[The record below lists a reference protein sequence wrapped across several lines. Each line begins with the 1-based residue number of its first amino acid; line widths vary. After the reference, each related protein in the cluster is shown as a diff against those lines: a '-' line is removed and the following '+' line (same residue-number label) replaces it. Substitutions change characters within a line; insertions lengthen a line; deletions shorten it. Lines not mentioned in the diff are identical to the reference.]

1 MRFEFRKPPG
11 GEVRGDAPSRS
22 PRIQEKAAELSAR
35 LKHCTKRELEMLIRY
50 YVNGQDEQTV
60 LSHMGATREEF
71 ACLRGKLRK
80 SVMPER
86 PVTPPKARSAMA

>member
-1 MRFEFRKPPG
+1 MRLEFRRSPR
-11 GEVRGDAPSRS
+11 GEVRGDAPNRS

-35 LKHCTKRELEMLIRY
+35 LKYCTKRELEMLIRY

-60 LSHMGATREEF
+60 LSHMGATQEEF

-86 PVTPPKARSAMA
+86 PVTPSKARSVTA